1 MEKQKM
7 IIRHKLPARLCH
19 WFMVLTGLFTLLTG
33 FSFLFQ
39 SFQWMSF
46 ISGTP
51 ALARVLHPFVGL
63 TMCTALVLMLM
74 GYYGH
79 NKWIK
84 GDFIWLVNIKAVLL
98 EDEKNIPPA
107 GQYNAGQKM
116 LFRMFI
122 ICVIG
127 LVCTGFIMWQ
137 PYFAPSFSA
146 VTVQWAIL
154 IHATCALVLMLGLV
168 VHIWMACWIEGSITG
183 MLYGKVSRAWLR
195 KHHPLM
201 LKKIE
206 QQETKR

>member
-7 IIRHKLPARLCH
+7 VLRHKLPARLCH
-19 WFMVLTGLFTLLTG
+19 WFMVLTGLFTFLTG

-51 ALARVLHPFVGL
+51 QLARVLHPFVAL
-63 TMCTALVLMLM
+63 AMCIALIFMLF

-84 GDFIWLVNIKAVLL
+84 ADIKWLKSIKAVML

-107 GQYNAGQKM
+107 GHYNAGQKM
-116 LFRMFI
+116 LFRMF
-122 ICVIG
+122 VVTVVG
-127 LVCTGFIMWQ
+127 LIVTGFIMWQ

-146 VTVQWAIL
+146 NTVQWAIL
-154 IHATCALVLMLGLV
+154 IHAICALIMMMGLV

-183 MLYGKVSRAWLR
+183 MLYGKVSRAWLH
-195 KHHPLM
+195 KHHPLA
-201 LKKIE
+201 LDDSE
-206 QQETKR
+206 QKS